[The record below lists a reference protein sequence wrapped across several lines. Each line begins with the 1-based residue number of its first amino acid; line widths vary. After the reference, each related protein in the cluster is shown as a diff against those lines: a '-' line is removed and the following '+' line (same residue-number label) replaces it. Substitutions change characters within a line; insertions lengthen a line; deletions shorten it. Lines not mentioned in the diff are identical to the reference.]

1 MKNEKKSGEI
11 IDFISIWLERRGGWN
26 WWGLDIFFLDLL
38 KCFPL
43 KLRIKLKRKPSQK
56 IWTKKPPCIVQTM
69 WKPPCNIVMFLFFSF
84 FPLVFF
90 FFFLVVFSL
99 TLLFYFFYF
108 LSFSTFLLRL
118 LSFSGTFHSFDFFF
132 FFHLFWFPF
141 FWFIIFLFPS
151 NLLLLFLFLS
161 NKDMRVNLF
170 LYKLHFLS
178 SHFSSQPN
186 KIVFH
191 PFTLPS
197 FKPNTYEEKLNFFY
211 HFTFLSLPTE
221 HTLRV
226 HHCLGPSFSTSMR
239 VIWFLWA
246 NHHTK
251 TTNI

>member
-43 KLRIKLKRKPSQK
+43 ELRIKLKRKPSQK
-56 IWTKKPPCIVQTM
+56 IWTEKPPCIVQTM

-90 FFFLVVFSL
+90 FWLSFL
-99 TLLFYFFYF
+99 LLFCFIFFF
-108 LSFSTFLLRL
+108 TSFRFL
-118 LSFSGTFHSFDFFF
+118 LSFLGCCLFQVLFIHSIFF

-197 FKPNTYEEKLNFFY
+197 FKPNTYEEKLNLSI
-211 HFTFLSLPTE
+211 LSLFYLSQLNRPLE
-221 HTLRV
+221 FIIV
-226 HHCLGPSFSTSMR
+226 
-239 VIWFLWA
+239 
-246 NHHTK
+246 
-251 TTNI
+251 

>member
-1 MKNEKKSGEI
+1 M
-11 IDFISIWLERRGGWN
+11 
-26 WWGLDIFFLDLL
+26 
-38 KCFPL
+38 
-43 KLRIKLKRKPSQK
+43 QY
-56 IWTKKPPCIVQTM
+56 
-69 WKPPCNIVMFLFFSF
+69 CNVSFFFSF

-90 FFFLVVFSL
+90 FFFGCLFSYSFV
-99 TLLFYFFYF
+99 LFFLIYF

-118 LSFSGTFHSFDFFF
+118 LSFSGTFHSFEFF
-132 FFHLFWFPF
+132 FFHLFWFLF

-197 FKPNTYEEKLNFFY
+197 FKLNTYEEKLNLFY
-211 HFTFLSLPTE
+211 PLIFLSLPTE
-221 HTLRV
+221 QTLRV
-226 HHCLGPSFSTSMR
+226 HHCLGPSLSTSMR
-239 VIWFLWA
+239 VI
-246 NHHTK
+246 
-251 TTNI
+251 